1 MASWERIALRAEK
14 ALKELQKEF
23 EQYQRESIKWSVE
36 DFTWLELEG
45 WEISE
50 KKAQEALED
59 MIHHH
64 DAQYGIGW
72 PTVEYYLMEYGKK
85 VKAGKEKW
93 RK

>member
-1 MASWERIALRAEK
+1 MNYKKEYEK
-14 ALKELQKEF
+14 LLKEYEEHRKH
-23 EQYQRESIKWSVE
+23 SIKWSIE

-45 WEISE
+45 WEISD

-59 MIHHH
+59 MIRHH

-85 VKAGKEKW
+85 VKVGKEKW